1 MRHGFRRHGL
11 RSAAWGAVATVAL
24 LAGGARAAAAAEPVD
39 CNPNGNQLQMNDC
52 AVRDFRAADAVLNIR
67 YGEVMNTLSP
77 QMRVALR
84 TEQRTWLKGR
94 DPACK
99 RAAKANEGGSIWPL
113 VFNACLEKSTRKR
126 TDELE
131 RWKGRE
137 Q

>member
-1 MRHGFRRHGL
+1 MRHGL
-11 RSAAWGAVATVAL
+11 RVAAWGALAAFAL
-24 LAGGARAAAAAEPVD
+24 LAGSARAAADAGPDD
-39 CNPNGNQLQMNDC
+39 CDPNGNQQQMNAC
-52 AVRDFRAADAVLNIR
+52 AARDFRAADAVLNIR
-67 YGEVMNTLSP
+67 YGEVMKTLSP

-84 TEQRTWLKGR
+84 TEQRAWLKGR

-113 VFNACLEKSTRKR
+113 VFSACLEKSTRKR
-126 TDELE
+126 TDELD

>member
-1 MRHGFRRHGL
+1 MRRGL
-11 RSAAWGAVATVAL
+11 RRQGLLAAAWGAVAAL
-24 LAGGARAAAAAEPVD
+24 ALFAGAAQAAGADEPVD

-84 TEQRTWLKGR
+84 NEQRAWLKGR

-99 RAAKANEGGSIWPL
+99 RASKANEGGSIWPL
-113 VFNACLEKSTRKR
+113 VFNSCLEKSTRKR
-126 TDELE
+126 TAELD
-131 RWKGRE
+131 RWKGR
-137 Q
+137 QQ

>member
-1 MRHGFRRHGL
+1 MRRGL
-11 RSAAWGAVATVAL
+11 RVAAWGAVATVAL
-24 LAGGARAAAAAEPVD
+24 IAGAARAAGYDEPLD
-39 CNPNGNQLQMNDC
+39 CNPNGNQQQMNDC

-67 YGEVMNTLSP
+67 YGEVMKTLLP

-84 TEQRTWLKGR
+84 NEQRTWLKGR

-126 TDELE
+126 TAELD
-131 RWKGRE
+131 RWRGRE

>member
-1 MRHGFRRHGL
+1 MRHGL
-11 RSAAWGAVATVAL
+11 RVAAWGAVAAVALL
-24 LAGGARAAAAAEPVD
+24 LAGGAQAAGQDEPLD
-39 CNPNGNQLQMNDC
+39 CNPNGNQQQMNDC
-52 AVRDFRAADAVLNIR
+52 AVRDFRAADAALNIR
-67 YGEVMNTLSP
+67 YGEVMKMLSP

-84 TEQRTWLKGR
+84 NEQRTWLKGR
-94 DPACK
+94 DPVCK

-126 TDELE
+126 TAELD

>member
-1 MRHGFRRHGL
+1 M
-11 RSAAWGAVATVAL
+11 ATVAL
-24 LAGGARAAAAAEPVD
+24 LAGGAQAAADPID
-39 CNPNGNQLQMNDC
+39 CNPNGNQQQMNDC
-52 AVRDFRAADAVLNIR
+52 ALRDFRAADAMLNIR

-84 TEQRTWLKGR
+84 TEQRAWLKGR

-126 TDELE
+126 SAELD

>member
-1 MRHGFRRHGL
+1 MRRRL
-11 RSAAWGAVATVAL
+11 RVAAWGAMAALAL
-24 LAGGARAAAAAEPVD
+24 LAGGVQAAADAGPDD
-39 CNPNGNQLQMNDC
+39 CNPDGNQQQLNAC
-52 AVRDFRAADAVLNIR
+52 AARDFRAADAALNIR
-67 YGEVMNTLSP
+67 YGEVMKTLSP

-99 RAAKANEGGSIWPL
+99 RASKANEGGSIWPL
-113 VFNACLEKSTRKR
+113 VFNSCLEKSTRQR
-126 TDELE
+126 TTELD

>member
-1 MRHGFRRHGL
+1 M
-11 RSAAWGAVATVAL
+11 
-24 LAGGARAAAAAEPVD
+24 LAGGAQAADAGPDD
-39 CNPNGNQLQMNDC
+39 CDPNGNQQQMNAC
-52 AVRDFRAADAVLNIR
+52 AARDFRAADAVLNIR
-67 YGEVMNTLSP
+67 YGEAMKTLSP

-84 TEQRTWLKGR
+84 TEQRAWLKGR

-113 VFNACLEKSTRKR
+113 VFSACLEKSTRKR
-126 TDELE
+126 TDELD

>member
-1 MRHGFRRHGL
+1 MWFAVLLLTGVLAAPGLSAQRPVPSGGQWQIDRRHHSD
-11 RSAAWGAVATVAL
+11 R
-24 LAGGARAAAAAEPVD
+24 
-39 CNPNGNQLQMNDC
+39 LQ
-52 AVRDFRAADAVLNIR
+52 LNIR
-67 YGEVMNTLSP
+67 YGEVMKTLSP

-84 TEQRTWLKGR
+84 NEQRTWLKGR

-99 RAAKANEGGSIWPL
+99 RAAKASEGGSIWPL

-126 TDELE
+126 TAELD

>member
-1 MRHGFRRHGL
+1 MRRGL
-11 RSAAWGAVATVAL
+11 RIAAWGAVATVAL
-24 LAGGARAAAAAEPVD
+24 LAGRAQASADAGATD
-39 CNPNGNQLQMNDC
+39 CNPNGNQQEMNEC
-52 AVRDFRAADAVLNIR
+52 AARDFRAADATLNIR
-67 YGEVMNTLSP
+67 YGEVMKTLSP

-84 TEQRTWLKGR
+84 NEQRAWLKGR

-113 VFNACLEKSTRKR
+113 VFSSCLEKSTRKR
-126 TDELE
+126 TAELD

>member
-1 MRHGFRRHGL
+1 MRHGL
-11 RSAAWGAVATVAL
+11 RVAAWGAVAAVAL
-24 LAGGARAAAAAEPVD
+24 LLSGGAQAAGQDEPLD
-39 CNPNGNQLQMNDC
+39 CNPNGNQQQMNDC
-52 AVRDFRAADAVLNIR
+52 AVRDFRAADAALNIR
-67 YGEVMNTLSP
+67 YGEVMKTLSP

-84 TEQRTWLKGR
+84 NEQRTWLKGR

-99 RAAKANEGGSIWPL
+99 RAAKASEGGSIWPL

-126 TDELE
+126 TAELD